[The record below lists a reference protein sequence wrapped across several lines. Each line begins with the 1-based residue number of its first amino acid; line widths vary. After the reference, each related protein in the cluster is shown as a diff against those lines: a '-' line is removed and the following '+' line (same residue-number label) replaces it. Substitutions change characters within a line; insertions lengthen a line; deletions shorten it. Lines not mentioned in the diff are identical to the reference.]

1 VTSSS
6 IREALLSLDAQTFW
20 GPIKLNPGGWNEKFN
35 MSMGQFNFTMAVA
48 DRDDD
53 YIYWDLDQVSPQVV
67 TNGTAIYPMYRPPCE
82 LTHTCPDPSGGDTSE
97 FWTTPRLIAVIC
109 SGAAVLVLLA
119 FCCGTRRGRQI
130 VTGKRMKSE
139 LSRSLFSQTRLMP
152 EVQVRPQHL

>member
-1 VTSSS
+1 VT
-6 IREALLSLDAQTFW
+6 A
-20 GPIKLNPGGWNEKFN
+20 
-35 MSMGQFNFTMAVA
+35 
-48 DRDDD
+48 
-53 YIYWDLDQVSPQVV
+53 
-67 TNGTAIYPMYRPPCE
+67 GTAIYPMHRPPCE
-82 LTHTCPDPSGGDTSE
+82 LTHTCPDAPGGDTSE
-97 FWTTPRLIAVIC
+97 FWTTPRLIAAIC